1 MCIQWR
7 HFDACPPHR
16 SACPCRAGATSSQ
29 LSWSAARFPAN
40 LPCHPA
46 VYLPVVALESSRRSE
61 SVSPCLQRGLH
72 LEGELLQARQQIQA
86 RLKCCSRER
95 CVMRVKVLQQSCDS
109 ERRLKQAAEQR
120 CEAITR
126 DLNQC
131 ASSSCRRLSCCCLTP
146 CCEGIEIKWPSCAKI
161 RTERR
166 L

>member
-1 MCIQWR
+1 MSIQRR
-7 HFDACPPHR
+7 HFDACPPPR

-46 VYLPVVALESSRRSE
+46 VCLPVVALESSRRSE

-95 CVMRVKVLQQSCDS
+95 CVMRVQVLQQSCDS

-131 ASSSCRRLSCCCLTP
+131 ASSSYRLLSCCCLTP